1 MTTHNILN
9 SIRPRLVPVDHGD
22 PILGLEVLDGPYK
35 GVTFSFSK
43 FVVQNHRMENGM
55 VPTKFETEVH
65 EAPKGFVSD
74 ESFDHFC
81 SEVLLSW
88 LSFISLNNF
97 DSLIKEE
104 TKGVH

>member
-9 SIRPRLVPVDHGD
+9 SIRPRLVPVDRGD

-35 GVTFSFSK
+35 GITFSFSK
-43 FVVQNHRMENGM
+43 FIVQKERMKDGM
-55 VPTKFETEVH
+55 VPTKFETQIH
-65 EAPKGFVSD
+65 EAPTGFVPD
-74 ESFDHFC
+74 ESFDLFC
-81 SEVLLSW
+81 SEVLLAW
-88 LSFISLNNF
+88 LSYISMSNL